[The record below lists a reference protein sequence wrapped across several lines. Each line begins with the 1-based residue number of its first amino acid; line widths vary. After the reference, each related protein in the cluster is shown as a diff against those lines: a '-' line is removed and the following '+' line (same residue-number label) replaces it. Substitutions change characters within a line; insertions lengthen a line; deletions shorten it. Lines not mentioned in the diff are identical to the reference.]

1 MRALKYFLPVLAAIF
16 LSGCAGY
23 HLGSVNGDVAGEKTV
38 KVMPFN
44 NQTLQPRLG
53 DDVTQALRERI
64 QSDATYRLV
73 TDGQPGDL
81 VVNGVIRTYARVGLG
96 NLNRDSSTMQN
107 YRVAVTVHVTI
118 KDRVSGKLRLDREVQ
133 GTTLVNV
140 GPDFASSER
149 QAAPLLAANL
159 AQNITALLTEGAW

>member
-1 MRALKYFLPVLAAIF
+1 MRALKHFLPVLAAIF

-38 KVMPFN
+38 EVKPFN

-53 DDVTQALRERI
+53 DDVTQTLRERI

-73 TDGQPGDL
+73 TSEPGDL
-81 VVNGVIRTYARVGLG
+81 VVNGLIRTYTRVGLG

-107 YRVAVTVHVTI
+107 YRVAVTVHVTVR
-118 KDRVSGKLRLDREVQ
+118 DRVTGKLRLDREVQ
-133 GTTLVNV
+133 GSTLVNV

>member
-1 MRALKYFLPVLAAIF
+1 MRALKHFLPVLAAIF

-38 KVMPFN
+38 EVKPFN

-73 TDGQPGDL
+73 TSEPGDL
-81 VVNGVIRTYARVGLG
+81 VVNGLIRTYTRVGLG

-107 YRVAVTVHVTI
+107 YRVAVTVHVTVR
-118 KDRVSGKLRLDREVQ
+118 DRVTGKLRLDREVQ
-133 GTTLVNV
+133 GSTLVNV

>member
-1 MRALKYFLPVLAAIF
+1 MRALKYFLPVLVAIF

-23 HLGSVNGDVAGEKTV
+23 HLGSVNGEVAGEKTV
-38 KVMPFN
+38 EVKPFN

-53 DDVTQALRERI
+53 DDVTQALRERL
-64 QSDATYRLV
+64 QTDATYRLV
-73 TDGQPGDL
+73 TGEPGDL
-81 VVNGVIRTYARVGLG
+81 VVNGVIRTYTSVGLG

-107 YRVAVTVHVTI
+107 YRVAVTVHVTVS
-118 KDRVSGKLRLDREVQ
+118 DRVTGKVRLDREVQ
-133 GTTLVNV
+133 GSTLVNV